1 ARFFPLPP
9 LLSRRAAQRGGP
21 QSLPPPQRPAAAAV
35 PGSAGSSAGAR
46 REAECCLRAAAGGE
60 RPGSGAGRG
69 GAERG
74 GLTFP
79 ARAPQV
85 GGGAAGGAARRRGTA
100 GGAGA
105 ECGAR
110 PGSAAG
116 VSAGRG
122 SAAVPA
128 GGCEP
133 GVRQRRAALCVLR
146 RERRG
151 DERPKA
157 EVGAGGGRESTPSS
171 RELEELELLNAAL
184 EKALRVRKSV
194 SRTPAAARGAA
205 GAKPAGGESD
215 GGDTGELK
223 VPAATGDDPTA
234 ACLTCEVRAGSQE
247 PTAAKKPPPYRLRAP
262 YRTDPD
268 VRRSQRKA
276 PAGRVSRA
284 PGAAGK
290 SSSKVVAPKQGGRR
304 EPAVRVAAEP
314 QRTAGCPRSA
324 PSEQHGLPAGEGSS
338 VSVCGQQLSVGRRCC
353 GSPGLPG
360 EAEEHTA
367 GAGSA
372 SLQEQGCQLE
382 LPLPYR
388 KALAR
393 NSRAWEK
400 CRLCHT
406 RADAAAAR
414 TRFTARIRS
423 AFRSPTPTL
432 SPAKIEE
439 ELKAL
444 QDVPSR
450 LSLYVEAESADHPTL
465 QREYESLLT
474 LEALQSTVSQCLHK
488 LQLLRAAVESQRR
501 LHPDC
506 TGDQGDCCAA
516 RAARARVCGSAGT
529 LAVPLLCYSR
539 LQELRDLFALK
550 LQVSMLHQQ
559 IALQKLTM
567 TELLPVL
574 DSGPCPGASA
584 AQLYRA
590 LYTQLCEGGGR
601 FPVLVRDELAD

>member
-1 ARFFPLPP
+1 MLP
-9 LLSRRAAQRGGP
+9 AGCGGR
-21 QSLPPPQRPAAAAV
+21 LAAA
-35 PGSAGSSAGAR
+35 
-46 REAECCLRAAAGGE
+46 LQAAL
-60 RPGSGAGRG
+60 RG
-69 GAERG
+69 GAER
-74 GLTFP
+74 
-79 ARAPQV
+79 
-85 GGGAAGGAARRRGTA
+85 RRELERSAERG
-100 GGAGA
+100 
-105 ECGAR
+105 R
-110 PGSAAG
+110 D
-116 VSAGRG
+116 
-122 SAAVPA
+122 
-128 GGCEP
+128 
-133 GVRQRRAALCVLR
+133 VLWG
-146 RERRG
+146 ERRG

-157 EVGAGGGRESTPSS
+157 EVGPGGGRESTPSS

-184 EKALRVRKSV
+184 EKALRVRESV
-194 SRTPAAARGAA
+194 SGAPAAARGAP
-205 GAKPAGGESD
+205 GAKPAGGAAD
-215 GGDTGELK
+215 GGDTGELEL
-223 VPAATGDDPTA
+223 PAATRDGPAA
-234 ACLTCEVRAGSQE
+234 ACPTCEVRAGSRQ

-268 VRRSQRKA
+268 VRRTQRKA

-290 SSSKVVAPKQGGRR
+290 SSSKAVAPKQGGRR
-304 EPAVRVAAEP
+304 GPAVPAAAKP
-314 QRTAGCPRSA
+314 QRTAGFPRSA
-324 PSEQHGLPAGEGSS
+324 PSEQHGLPAGDGSS
-338 VSVCGQQLSVGRRCC
+338 VAVCGQQLSAGKRCC
-353 GSPGLPG
+353 APLGLPG
-360 EAEEHTA
+360 GAEEHNA
-367 GAGSA
+367 GARSTSPRA
-372 SLQEQGCQLE
+372 AALQEQGCQLE

-388 KALAR
+388 KAHTR

-406 RADAAAAR
+406 SADAAAAR
-414 TRFTARIRS
+414 TRFTERIQS
-423 AFRSPTPTL
+423 SFCSPTPTL
-432 SPAKIEE
+432 SPAEIEK

-474 LEALQSTVSQCLHK
+474 LEGLQSTVSQCLHK
-488 LQLLRAAVESQRR
+488 LQLLRAAVESQRK

-506 TGDQGDCCAA
+506 TGNQRDCCAA
-516 RAARARVCGSAGT
+516 CAAGARVCGSAGT

-574 DSGPCPGASA
+574 DSRPCPGTSV

-590 LYTQLCEGGGR
+590 MYTQLCEGGGR

>member
-1 ARFFPLPP
+1 MRQPP
-9 LLSRRAAQRGGP
+9 CSAGGSGQVRP
-21 QSLPPPQRPAAAAV
+21 ELQAVPAAGCSERSPPSPLRLEAA
-35 PGSAGSSAGAR
+35 
-46 REAECCLRAAAGGE
+46 LQAAL
-60 RPGSGAGRG
+60 RG
-69 GAERG
+69 GAER
-74 GLTFP
+74 
-79 ARAPQV
+79 
-85 GGGAAGGAARRRGTA
+85 RRELERSAERG
-100 GGAGA
+100 
-105 ECGAR
+105 R
-110 PGSAAG
+110 D
-116 VSAGRG
+116 
-122 SAAVPA
+122 
-128 GGCEP
+128 
-133 GVRQRRAALCVLR
+133 LLR

-157 EVGAGGGRESTPSS
+157 EAGAGGGRESAPSS

-194 SRTPAAARGAA
+194 SGTPPASRGAA
-205 GAKPAGGESD
+205 GAKTAGRESD

-223 VPAATGDDPTA
+223 EPAAIGDGPAA
-234 ACLTCEVRAGSQE
+234 ACPSREVRAGSQQ
-247 PTAAKKPPPYRLRAP
+247 PAAAKKPPSYRLRAP

-268 VRRSQRKA
+268 VRRTQRKA
-276 PAGRVSRA
+276 PAGRVSRTPA
-284 PGAAGK
+284 GAGK
-290 SSSKVVAPKQGGRR
+290 SSSKVVAPKQRARR
-304 EPAVRVAAEP
+304 GPAVRASAAP
-314 QRTAGCPRSA
+314 QRTAGFASSA
-324 PSEQHGLPAGEGSS
+324 PSQQHGGPAGEGSS
-338 VSVCGQQLSVGRRCC
+338 ASVCGQQLSDGQRCC
-353 GSPGLPG
+353 AALGLPG
-360 EAEEHTA
+360 GAEERTA

-372 SLQEQGCQLE
+372 SPRAAVLQEQGCQLE

-388 KALAR
+388 KAHTR

-406 RADAAAAR
+406 SADAAAAR
-414 TRFTARIRS
+414 MRFTERTQS
-423 AFRSPTPTL
+423 TFRSPMSTL
-432 SPAKIEE
+432 SPAEIEE

-474 LEALQSTVSQCLHK
+474 LESLQSAVSQCLHQ

-506 TGDQGDCCAA
+506 TGDQGGCCAA
-516 RAARARVCGSAGT
+516 HAAGARVCGSAGT

-550 LQVSMLHQQ
+550 LQVSMLHQE

-574 DSGPCPGASA
+574 DTRPCPGATA

-590 LYTQLCEGGGR
+590 MYTQLCEGGGR
-601 FPVLVRDELAD
+601 FPVLVQDELAD